1 MKPIYFKNIVTGEHL
16 ICNNVKQD
24 KQFIDGVEF
33 LLVQKKD
40 QPRKFLMR
48 RDALQKLEN
57 IKHAS

>member
-1 MKPIYFKNIVTGEHL
+1 MKPVYFKNIVTGESVVCL
-16 ICNNVKQD
+16 DIRQG

-33 LLVQKKD
+33 LLVQKQN

-48 RDALQKLEN
+48 KDALRKIEN